1 MVAFLMLGII
11 PGTNIQISFENWLMF
26 MSLLIV
32 VGIVATI
39 IRKRLPLTL
48 MIALTIRHSTHTA
61 TPMVRLA

>member
-26 MSLLIV
+26 MCLLFF
-32 VGIVATI
+32 VATLSLVAK
-39 IRKRLPLTL
+39 KRLPLIL
-48 MIALTIRHSTHTA
+48 MIALAIRHSTRTA